1 MQLMSH
7 VGTPLCVSCVRGTA
21 AGSPYAY
28 RIPQLSGGT
37 EGQALPQ
44 GPGSSPVGCYGET
57 CSGGTRP
64 TSCHT
69 PIHGT
74 RGAGPS
80 FTLRPYVRAGA
91 GFTTVQPPE
100 AIIRGLQT
108 SPGSGT
114 QLRPRKGNSEVG
126 TDLGPQVAPSQ
137 LVGTCTEAWRLP
149 VVPSEV
155 WQSGG
160 LCPSLLLPSP
170 VSPGDRAFFLAR
182 SRC

>member
-1 MQLMSH
+1 MSH
-7 VGTPLCVSCVRGTA
+7 VGTPLCVSRVRGTA
-21 AGSPYAY
+21 VGSLCAY
-28 RIPQLSGGT
+28 RILQLSGRT

-44 GPGSSPVGCYGET
+44 GPGSSAVGCYGGT

-69 PIHGT
+69 PIHCT

-80 FTLRPYVRAGA
+80 FTLRPYVWAGA
-91 GFTTVQPPE
+91 GFAMVQPPE

-126 TDLGPQVAPSQ
+126 TDLGPQVAPSL

-160 LCPSLLLPSP
+160 LCSSL
-170 VSPGDRAFFLAR
+170 
-182 SRC
+182 